1 MIKTK
6 WMTKENI
13 RKKITATTK
22 IITKGRDSIH
32 QKEEKAGKEEER
44 ESEQITKTYKAE
56 DGEDSRGRSRNRQKH
71 GLITLFLS

>member
-13 RKKITATTK
+13 RKEITATTK
-22 IITKGRDSIH
+22 IITKGRDSTH
-32 QKEEKAGKEEER
+32 QKEKKAGKEEER

-56 DGEDSRGRSRNRQKH
+56 D
-71 GLITLFLS
+71 